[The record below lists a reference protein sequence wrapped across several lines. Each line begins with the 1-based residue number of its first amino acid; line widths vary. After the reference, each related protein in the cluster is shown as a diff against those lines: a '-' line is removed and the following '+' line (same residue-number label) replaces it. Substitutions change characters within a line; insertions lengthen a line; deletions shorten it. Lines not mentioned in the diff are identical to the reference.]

1 MISRAETKGS
11 EMKSRARPRVG
22 FALVLLSL
30 FTVSALADTTDRIKA
45 RCVSLLSTH
54 KSKTPSELKPKDLQV
69 ILGQASDNI
78 VTDLGNVGKYDP
90 TGAIGFCFGRA
101 YATQIYAEL
110 AGVPKER
117 IRKIFVIG
125 DMRSGGMQSQ
135 EWRFHVTTVVQGADN
150 RWYALD
156 PIAPGGRIQTAA
168 EWIQFVRKGW
178 DRWHGGKPR
187 TKFYFV
193 DADGMLP
200 DVRNYPEGIVGIESD
215 GAEYVFNPSAQGLA
229 ADPAIRSEF
238 KDDQVWNLT
247 SDQTRR
253 YFLHL
258 GEGETR
264 FDFTQLTILGEK
276 YDYHGYFEDFVE
288 SMFKERDP
296 RAAPRVRARGPRA
309 ALISIPLG
317 LSPLFLI
324 HKPRGSEPRNE

>member
-1 MISRAETKGS
+1 MLSRTESRIIETKPG
-11 EMKSRARPRVG
+11 ARFRVWCTI
-22 FALVLLSL
+22 LLIAIL
-30 FTVSALADTTDRIKA
+30 PNAAFADTTERIKA
-45 RCVSLLSTH
+45 RCISLLATY
-54 KSKTPSELKPKDLQV
+54 KAKTPSELKPKELQN
-69 ILGQASDNI
+69 ILGQASENSVASLDS
-78 VTDLGNVGKYDP
+78 VGKYDP

-117 IRKIFVIG
+117 IRKLFVIG

-135 EWRFHVTTVVQGADN
+135 EWRFHVTTVIQGADN

-156 PIAPGGRIQTAA
+156 PIAPEGRILSAA

-215 GAEYVFNPSAQGLA
+215 GAEYAFNPTAHGLG
-229 ADPAIRSEF
+229 ADAGIRTEF
-238 KDDQVWNLT
+238 KEEQVWTLST
-247 SDQTRR
+247 EQTRK

-264 FDFTQLTILGEK
+264 FDFTQLTILDTP
-276 YDYHGYFEDFVE
+276 YDYHRYFEDFVE
-288 SMFKERDP
+288 SVFAERDP
-296 RAAPRVRARGPRA
+296 RSGPRI
-309 ALISIPLG
+309 LSREPKRGRVGIPLG
-317 LSPLFLI
+317 LSPRLLQRSP
-324 HKPRGSEPRNE
+324 KK